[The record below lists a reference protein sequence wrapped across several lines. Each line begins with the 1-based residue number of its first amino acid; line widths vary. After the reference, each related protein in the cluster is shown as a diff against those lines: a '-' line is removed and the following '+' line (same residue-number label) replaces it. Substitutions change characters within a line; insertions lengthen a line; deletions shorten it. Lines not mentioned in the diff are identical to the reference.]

1 MKTIDVNIAT
11 PTVVTNNVQLISKI
25 GSNLGTQFFK
35 VEVRLAWQGAK
46 EGFERDKKAIE
57 TGEKKGFILN
67 RSPKRLLA
75 KNFLIA
81 GTVLVKDPMNDD
93 EIGIAINPHEDG
105 TCDLFLPISE
115 STLSKMGKTTA
126 EAVAEAVKGEKDH
139 FFLDGKTLVKI
150 LNDAMQREIQ
160 HLEEH
165 IKVCQKMVVTLKGDI
180 ANNESKAQQVEDNW
194 VKSALPTAVDMPGGK
209 GTIVTVSSTED

>member
-1 MKTIDVNIAT
+1 MKTIDVNIAS
-11 PTVVTNNVQLISKI
+11 PIVTNNVQLISKI

-35 VEVRLAWQGAK
+35 VEVRLAWQGAQ

-57 TGEKKGFILN
+57 NGEKKGFILN

-93 EIGIAINPHEDG
+93 EVGIAINPHEDG
-105 TCDLFLPISE
+105 TCDLFLPITE
-115 STLSKMGKTTA
+115 STLRTMGKTTA
-126 EAVAEAVKGEKDH
+126 DAVAEAIKGEKDH

-150 LNDAMQREIQ
+150 LNDAMRREIQ
-160 HLEEH
+160 YLEEH
-165 IKVCQKMVVTLKGDI
+165 IQVCQKMVVTLKGDI
-180 ANNESKAQQVEDNW
+180 SNNENKAKQVEDAWIN
-194 VKSALPTAVDMPGGK
+194 SALKTTVDMPGGT
-209 GTIVTVSSTED
+209 GTIVTVNKTED

>member
-1 MKTIDVNIAT
+1 MKTIDVNIAS
-11 PTVVTNNVQLISKI
+11 PVVTNNVQLISKI

-35 VEVRLAWQGAK
+35 VEVRFAWQGAQ

-57 TGEKKGFILN
+57 NGEKKGFILN

-105 TCDLFLPISE
+105 TCDLFLPITE
-115 STLSKMGKTTA
+115 STLRTMGKTTA
-126 EAVAEAVKGEKDH
+126 DAVAEAIKGEKDH

-150 LNDAMQREIQ
+150 LNDAMRREIQ
-160 HLEEH
+160 YLEEH
-165 IKVCQKMVVTLKGDI
+165 IQVCQKMVVTLKGDI
-180 ANNESKAQQVEDNW
+180 SNNENKAKQVEDAWIN
-194 VKSALPTAVDMPGGK
+194 SALKTTVDMPGGT
-209 GTIVTVSSTED
+209 GTIVTVNKTED

>member
-11 PTVVTNNVQLISKI
+11 PVVTNNVQLISKI

-35 VEVRLAWQGAK
+35 VDVRAAWQGRE

-105 TCDLFLPISE
+105 TNDLFLPINE
-115 STLSKMGKTTA
+115 STLRSMGKTTA
-126 EAVAEAVKGEKDH
+126 EAVAECVRGEKDH
-139 FFLDGKTLVKI
+139 FFLDAKTLAKI
-150 LNDAMQREIQ
+150 LNDAMRREISY
-160 HLEEH
+160 LEEH
-165 IKVCQKMVVTLKGDI
+165 ILVCQKMLGTLKNDI
-180 ANNESKAQQVEDNW
+180 ADNENKAKQAEEAW
-194 VKSALPTAVDMPGGK
+194 IKSAIKPDVEMPNGPA
-209 GTIVTVSSTED
+209 IITVQTNED